1 MGNRKSGG
9 AISGPGGPS
18 DDAAGLYRLSPGEAV
33 WSAADVEA
41 MGGRDAIYAFRDA
54 LKRSPEPPPAP
65 GHIVLEDVHGN
76 RVTVTEA
83 HWRRWMAALS
93 QTFRPVA
100 ETPDTTV
107 SIEPPTGDK
116 TEEN

>member
-1 MGNRKSGG
+1 MGKRK
-9 AISGPGGPS
+9 
-18 DDAAGLYRLSPGEAV
+18 L
-33 WSAADVEA
+33 
-41 MGGRDAIYAFRDA
+41 
-54 LKRSPEPPPAP
+54 PAKP
-65 GHIVLEDVHGN
+65 TAPDHIVLEDVHGN

-83 HWRRWMAALS
+83 HWRRWMVALS

-100 ETPDTTV
+100 ETPDTSV

>member
-1 MGNRKSGG
+1 MAKRKQP
-9 AISGPGGPS
+9 AKP
-18 DDAAGLYRLSPGEAV
+18 AAS
-33 WSAADVEA
+33 
-41 MGGRDAIYAFRDA
+41 
-54 LKRSPEPPPAP
+54 
-65 GHIVLEDVHGN
+65 GHIVLEDAHGT

-100 ETPDTTV
+100 ETPDTSV

>member
-1 MGNRKSGG
+1 MGKRKLP
-9 AISGPGGPS
+9 AKPT
-18 DDAAGLYRLSPGEAV
+18 
-33 WSAADVEA
+33 
-41 MGGRDAIYAFRDA
+41 
-54 LKRSPEPPPAP
+54 AP
-65 GHIVLEDVHGN
+65 GHVVLEDVHGN

-83 HWRRWMAALS
+83 YWRRWMASLS

-100 ETPDTTV
+100 ETPDTSV